1 MVRFRNCREDKT
13 IMNDILIIPLEG
25 RIDSNNAT
33 EVEKNIF
40 NTIGGDFSRSIAFD
54 ATNLSYISSA
64 GLRILM
70 KVRKESGREVR
81 VTGVSVDVYETF
93 SVTGFTEILNVEKRI
108 RELSVKG
115 CEVIGRGFFGTVYR
129 IDDETIVKVYNTPDA
144 IDMIKNEQ
152 RMAKAAFVAGI
163 PTAISFDMVRV
174 GEGYGSVFEMLH
186 AKTYNDLIIEEPDNA
201 DEIIESYVNFLKLVH
216 ETKMEKDRLPSAKN
230 IFLEI
235 LYNVKDYFNDDL
247 YGRIKDFIEKIPD
260 MENVVHG
267 DFQMKNVMLSDG
279 EPMLIDMDTLSVGH
293 PIFDLQGLYV
303 TYKLF
308 KEDEP
313 DNTLNFLGISS
324 EMADHIWD
332 RIIEIYFKDRDASEV
347 EAIQN
352 DIICLA
358 CVRFLNIL
366 TTSDLKNG
374 ELGERRINRSVS
386 TLEKLLCKD

>member
-1 MVRFRNCREDKT
+1 MLKSMKKNGEKT
-13 IMNDILIIPLEG
+13 IMSDILIIPLEG
-25 RIDSNNAT
+25 RIDSNNAA
-33 EVEKNIF
+33 EVEKSIF
-40 NTIGGDFSRSIAFD
+40 DTIGGDFSRNIVFD
-54 ATNLSYISSA
+54 ATNLVYISSA

-70 KVRKESGREVR
+70 KVRKESGREVK

-93 SVTGFTEILNVEKRI
+93 SVTGFTEILTVEKRI
-108 RELSVKG
+108 RELSVEG
-115 CEVIGRGFFGTVYR
+115 CEIIGRGFFGTVYR

-163 PTAISFDMVRV
+163 PTAISFDMVKV

-186 AKTYNDLIIEEPDNA
+186 AKTYNDLIIEDPGNA
-201 DEIIESYVNFLKLVH
+201 DEIIESYVGFLKLVH
-216 ETKMEKDRLPSAKN
+216 ETKMDKAKLPDAKS
-230 IFLEI
+230 IFLSTLDDI
-235 LYNVKDYFNDDL
+235 KDYCGDDL
-247 YGRIKDFIEKIPD
+247 YDRIKDFIKKIPD
-260 MENVVHG
+260 MQNVVHG

-313 DNTLNFLGISS
+313 DNTLNFLGISA

-352 DIICLA
+352 DIVCLA
-358 CVRFLNIL
+358 CVRFLSIL
-366 TTSDLKNG
+366 TNSDLKNG
-374 ELGERRINRSVS
+374 DLGERRIKRSVS
-386 TLEKLLCKD
+386 TLEELL